1 MKVDIVQWRGLRAS
15 GSCRMRVRFG
25 SVGLFA
31 LFAATLA
38 AQSPTGGGAS
48 GSLADTVRPFVERNC
63 QRCHNAALP
72 EGTID
77 LQQMVS
83 SADSFARQRTT
94 WSQVVSVLQSGI
106 MPPEGQPRPAQTEI
120 NAFVAAVN
128 RELASAPT
136 LPEPTPSAAPTGPAN
151 GDWLTYSYDPERTG
165 WARGETTLN
174 KSNVGQLIL
183 LWKAQLDAVPNPINV
198 HATLTDALAVG
209 NVNTSQG
216 TKNLV
221 IVAGGANERN
231 ALYALDAARGTIVW
245 ERSYPNNL
253 KPPQAANGTCPNN
266 LNSTPVIDKATGT
279 VYVLPNDGKVR
290 GVSLANGEDRIPAT
304 SVVPA
309 FSRNY
314 SLNLID
320 GILYATT
327 TRGCAGVA
335 SQIAAMDVN
344 SAEHPVAHFYTSP
357 GKGSGIWGRG
367 AIVKSPSGLLA
378 QTADGAFDPGSGRW
392 GNTILE
398 LNKDLRLMD
407 SYTPANES
415 YINAKDFD
423 LGSGSPLV
431 FPYEKWT
438 LIAAAAKEGVIYLLD
453 AKSLGGADHR
463 TPLYLSPRYSNDAM
477 KFGFNGMW
485 GAMGTYVD
493 AQGQRWLLVPMMGPP
508 AKDTVS
514 SFKVQHGN
522 VVNGSLMAF
531 KVQTQDG
538 KPVLTPEWMS
548 GDLDVPGV
556 PVIANG
562 VVFVLA
568 DGDRGSTLVRG
579 GGRGGVGGGG
589 GRGRGGQGGGP
600 EGVVAGGGRGGRG
613 GRGPSL
619 NEVNPNE
626 PGFERDAAW
635 KAAQN
640 RPPEEG
646 GQASG
651 TRYSGGRDVMHAVLY
666 ALDGATGD
674 ELYSSGESID
684 SWNHYGGLALSNG
697 QIYVTTYDARVY
709 AFGLKK

>member
-1 MKVDIVQWRGLRAS
+1 MKADIIHWRGSRAPNFCCGGIRLRRLGLLAS
-15 GSCRMRVRFG
+15 
-25 SVGLFA
+25 
-31 LFAATLA
+31 FAATLA
-38 AQSPTGGGAS
+38 AQPTTGSGAR
-48 GSLADTVRPFVERNC
+48 GSLADTVRPFVESNC

-77 LQQMVS
+77 LQQLVS
-83 SADSFARQRTT
+83 SADSFATQRTT
-94 WSQVVSVLQSGI
+94 WSQVVSVLRSGM
-106 MPPEGQPRPAQTEI
+106 MPPAGQPRPAQPD
-120 NAFVAAVN
+120 VDAVLAVVT

-136 LPEPTPSAAPTGPAN
+136 LPEPTQAAAPTGPATR
-151 GDWLTYSYDPERTG
+151 DWLTYSYDPERTG
-165 WARGETTLN
+165 WARGETTLT
-174 KSNVGQLIL
+174 KSNVGQLSL
-183 LWKAQLDAVPNPINV
+183 LWKAQLDAVPNSINL
-198 HATLTDALAVG
+198 HATLSDALAVG
-209 NVNTSQG
+209 NVNTPQG
-216 TKNLV
+216 PKNLV
-221 IVAGGANERN
+221 VVAGGANERN
-231 ALYALDAARGTIVW
+231 ALYALDAAQGTVVW
-245 ERSYPNNL
+245 ERSFPNNL
-253 KPPQAANGTCPNN
+253 TPPQAANGTCPNN
-266 LNSTPVIDKATGT
+266 LNATPVIDKATGT

-320 GILYATT
+320 GILFATT
-327 TRGCAGVA
+327 TRGCAGAV

-344 SAEHPVAHFYTSP
+344 SPEHPVAHFYTSP
-357 GKGSGIWGRG
+357 GKGSGVWGRG
-367 AIVKSPSGLLA
+367 AVVKSPAGVLA

-398 LNKDLRLMD
+398 LSKDLRLMD

-477 KFGFNGMW
+477 RYGFNGMW

-493 AQGQRWLLVPMMGPP
+493 EQGQRWLLVPMMGPP

-514 SFKVQHGN
+514 GFKSQHGN

-568 DGDRGSTLVRG
+568 DGDRGSTLVRS
-579 GGRGGVGGGG
+579 GGRGGARGGG
-589 GRGRGGQGGGP
+589 GRGRGG
-600 EGVVAGGGRGGRG
+600 AGGRGGASS
-613 GRGPSL
+613 GRGLPL
-619 NEVNPNE
+619 TEVNPNE

-635 KAAQN
+635 RAAQL

-651 TRYSGGRDVMHAVLY
+651 MRYSGGRDVTHAVLY
-666 ALDGATGD
+666 ALDAATGD
-674 ELYSSGESID
+674 ELYSSGELID

-697 QIYVTTYDARVY
+697 QIYITTYDARVY

>member
-1 MKVDIVQWRGLRAS
+1 MKVDMLQRRGLHL
-15 GSCRMRVRFG
+15 FG
-25 SVGLFA
+25 SFRSGVWLGAFSLYA
-31 LFAATLA
+31 LFASTLA
-38 AQSPTGGGAS
+38 AQSPTGSGAG

-77 LQQMVS
+77 LQQLVS
-83 SADSFARQRTT
+83 SADSFAAQRTT
-94 WSQVVSVLQSGI
+94 WGQVVSALRSGM
-106 MPPEGQPRPAQTEI
+106 MPPAGQPRPAQTDVD
-120 NAFVAAVN
+120 AVLAVVN

-136 LPEPTPSAAPTGPAN
+136 LPGPTPAAAPAGPAT

-165 WARGETTLN
+165 WARGEITLN
-174 KSNVGQLIL
+174 KSNVGQLTL
-183 LWKAQLDAVPNPINV
+183 LWTAQLDAVPNPINM

-209 NVNTSQG
+209 NVKTPQG

-231 ALYALDAARGTIVW
+231 ALYALDASQGTVVW
-245 ERSYPNNL
+245 ERSLPNNL
-253 KPPQAANGTCPNN
+253 TPPQAANGTCPNN

-279 VYVLPNDGKVR
+279 VYALPNDGRVR
-290 GVSLANGEDRIPAT
+290 GVSLSNGEDRIPAT

-327 TRGCAGVA
+327 TRGCAGA
-335 SQIAAMDVN
+335 ISQIAAMDVN
-344 SAEHPVAHFYTSP
+344 SPEHPVAHFYTSP
-357 GKGSGIWGRG
+357 GKGSGVWGRG
-367 AIVKSPSGLLA
+367 AIVKSPSGVLA

-398 LNKDLRLMD
+398 LNKDLRVLD

-493 AQGQRWLLVPMMGPP
+493 AQGERWLLVPMMGPA
-508 AKDTVS
+508 AKDTAS
-514 SFKVQHGN
+514 SFKVRHGN

-568 DGDRGSTLVRG
+568 DGDRGSTLVRAG
-579 GGRGGVGGGG
+579 GGRGGAGVAG
-589 GRGRGGQGGGP
+589 GRGRGG
-600 EGVVAGGGRGGRG
+600 AGGGRGGRG
-613 GRGPSL
+613 PTLG
-619 NEVNPNE
+619 EVNPSE
-626 PGFERDAAW
+626 PGYERDAAW
-635 KAAQN
+635 KDAQN
-640 RPPEEG
+640 RPPDEG
-646 GQASG
+646 GQAGG
-651 TRYSGGRDVMHAVLY
+651 TRYSGGRDLMHAVLY

-674 ELYSSGESID
+674 ELSSSGESID